1 MTSRLEIPDGSD
13 FPVQNLPYGVAEHD
27 GRTGV
32 VVAIGNH
39 VVDLSVLAAAGT
51 FPEVPPGT
59 FDRDSLDR
67 FMALG
72 RPVWKAVRSRLT
84 DLLAGGDEP
93 HRRNAVEAAL
103 VPMTDVT
110 MRLPIRI
117 GDYVDFYSS
126 IHHATNVGRLFR
138 PGSEPLLPNWRHLPV
153 GYHGRSGTVVVD
165 GTPIRRPSGQRLDP
179 ATGEPTYGPTR
190 ALDFELEIGFITGS
204 GNVLGEPIQVDD
216 AHRHIFG
223 LVLVNDWSARD
234 LQAWE
239 YQPLGPFLGKS
250 FATTISPWIVPL
262 DALAPFRVPAPPQD
276 PEPLPY
282 LRPRRRLAFDIRLE
296 VEIVPAGSSTGTVVT
311 RTGFADMYWT
321 MDQQLAHAT
330 SNGATTRPGDLF
342 ASGTVSGPTP
352 DSLGCLLELTEAGR
366 RPLRLADGTER
377 RYLRDG
383 DTVIMRGWCGHGSA
397 RIGFGSCRGTVESAS
412 TRP

>member
-1 MTSRLEIPDGSD
+1 MTSWLEIPEGTD
-13 FPVQNLPYGVAEHD
+13 FPIQNLPYGVAEHR

-32 VVAIGNH
+32 VVAIGDQ
-39 VVDLSVLAAAGT
+39 VVDLAALAAAGT
-51 FPEVPPGT
+51 FPDVPPGT

-72 RPVWKAVRSRLT
+72 RPVWRSVRSRLT
-84 DLLAGGDEP
+84 DLLATGNDP
-93 HRRNAVEAAL
+93 RRRRQVEAAL
-103 VPMTDVT
+103 IPMDDVT
-110 MRLPIRI
+110 MRRPIQV
-117 GDYVDFYSS
+117 GDYVDFFSS

-138 PGSEPLLPNWRHLPV
+138 PDAEPLLPNWRHLPV
-153 GYHGRSGTVVVD
+153 GYHGRSGTIVVD
-165 GTPIRRPSGQRLDP
+165 GTPIGRPSGQRLDP
-179 ATGEPTYGPTR
+179 TTGRPTFGPTD
-190 ALDFELEIGFITGS
+190 ALDFELEVGFVTGT
-204 GNVLGEPIQVDD
+204 GNVAGRPIPVDE
-216 AHRHIFG
+216 AERHIFG

-239 YQPLGPFLGKS
+239 SRPLGPFLGKS

-276 PEPLPY
+276 PEPLPH
-282 LRPRRRLAFDIRLE
+282 LRPRQRLALDIRLE
-296 VEIVPAGSSTGTVVT
+296 VEIVPAGAAAGTVVT

-330 SNGATTRPGDLF
+330 SNGATVRPGDLF

-377 RYLRDG
+377 RYLHDG
-383 DTVIMRGWCGHGSA
+383 DTVVMRGWCGRGSS
-397 RIGFGSCRGTVESAS
+397 RIGFGSCRGTVVAS
-412 TRP
+412 SSRT